1 MSFLNPAAF
10 LFLLSLPVIFL
21 FHLLRI
27 RRQEVAVSSTRFW
40 SEAQRDQRASAPFR
54 RFRMNLLFLLQVLAV
69 LALTAALARPYRTVE
84 LHGDE
89 RTVLVVDTSASM
101 KAADVPGGRFAAAR
115 AEALRL
121 VAGLGPGQ
129 GAMVIAAG
137 REARIAA
144 PFTEDRGA
152 LRRALEGLEA
162 QDVSGNLPAALRLA
176 RVQAA
181 AAGTA
186 AAIHVFTDGAFDLGG
201 PPDVGRASL
210 TWHPVGR
217 LGHNVGVT
225 ALEVRKTHF
234 GAFDYQLFMA
244 VTNFAPDPMEFT
256 LRIAIDQQQVWAERV
271 ALGAGVRR
279 SFVVPFTHAGAGVLR
294 AQVDAADD
302 LATDN
307 VAYAVIPEPHRL
319 RVLLAGPGN
328 AFLEKALEADSSVEL
343 VRRGVEA
350 VGQEPADVVVLDG
363 QAPPR
368 LQPGRYL
375 LVNVVPSGVPLQA
388 VGRVVEPPVV
398 DWDRGH
404 PAMRHLDLS
413 RVAIQEALRVRPV
426 GQGRALAESPLTPLI
441 YAFEEAGVRG
451 IYVGFDL
458 FKTDFPLRVAFPL
471 FVSNAL
477 RWLAPSRL
485 EDAGLQLTPGQAITL
500 ALPGGAREAT
510 ARAPDGRTRRVP
522 ADRGGRIHYVDTTQV
537 GIYTMR
543 VGGWEGR
550 YAVNLLDAGE
560 SSTAPRPLP
569 AQAGGPAQAPAQ
581 RAFPRQQELW
591 RLFGLLALLLLA
603 AEALV
608 YHRQAAGRWPLP
620 AAALRGVVVLLV
632 LAGLAGLTWARS
644 VDQLQ
649 AFFVVDASDS
659 VSLDNRARAQR
670 LVREAARGMGR
681 DDTAGLIVFGG
692 EPNLDAPLG
701 RGPVPDRLPETA
713 APRATDIGA
722 AIRMA
727 LASLPEEGAR
737 RIVLLT
743 DGNETRGSAAAA
755 AQEARDEGVEIYPF
769 PLRNEAGGEVLLER
783 LVLPQEVKEGESFIA
798 RVAAWS
804 ARETEGRLSLYR
816 DGTFVGAQAV
826 KLKAGKNVL
835 AYQQSLDR
843 AGFHVYQARLEAP
856 GDVIAENNRA
866 VGVVAVRGRPQ
877 VLYVEKDRDQGRH
890 LAAALRAQN
899 LVVEQ
904 AGPEALPTRLDPL
917 LKYDSLILSNV
928 SALRMNREQM
938 ELIRTYVRD
947 HGGGLVMLGGEE
959 SFGVGGFYRTPIEE
973 ALPVTM
979 EARQKVEIPSLAAVL
994 VIDRSGSMDTAVGR
1008 FTRLDLAK
1016 EAAQLVV
1023 ELLDERNEVGVL
1035 AFDTAFNWVVPM
1047 GPAQDKDAIIRE
1059 IAAIKAGGGTDM
1071 FPALK
1076 ESYQALFDR
1085 QALLKHVIILSD
1097 GESSAADFP
1106 GLVRRMA
1113 RDKITVSSVAIGSD
1127 AGVQLMTELS
1137 RWGKGRFY
1145 FTEDIYSIPRIFTL
1159 ETQLASKAALI
1170 EQPFRPLLTPV
1181 GHEILSEIDWGTVPP
1196 LGGYVA
1202 TTPKPMSETLL
1213 VSHQRDPILSV
1224 WRYGLGRTAAYT
1236 SDFKAK
1242 WGVLWLRWDGLNKFV
1257 GQLVR
1262 WTLRT
1267 TNRGDVLTTV
1277 AQRDA
1282 QGQILV
1288 EAVDQKGEFVNF
1300 LDAEAGVVFPDKRQ
1314 QVLPLEQVGPGRYRA
1329 AFEAG
1334 AEGAYLVGVA
1344 QRKDRRVVG
1353 SELGSLV
1360 VPYSPE
1366 HRQLQA
1372 NEGLL
1377 HEVAAITGGAVMEN
1391 PAQAFS
1397 LNRRRGAA
1405 RAPAWP
1411 WLFAAALLLFLP
1423 DVALRRLRLAGWLGR
1438 AVGRGRTGAGPGG
1451 GTAPRGPTG
1460 ESVRVTRGGGRRPA
1474 T

>member
-10 LFLLSLPVIFL
+10 LFLLSLPLILL

-89 RTVLVVDTSASM
+89 RTVLVLDTSASM
-101 KAADVPGGRFAAAR
+101 KAEDVPGGRFAAAR

-121 VAGLGPGQ
+121 LADLGPGQ
-129 GAMVIAAG
+129 SAAVIAAG
-137 REARIAA
+137 REARVAA

-181 AAGTA
+181 AAGPA
-186 AAIHVFTDGAFDLGG
+186 AVHVFTDGAFDLGG
-201 PPDVGRASL
+201 PPDVGRARL

-217 LGHNVGVT
+217 LGRNVGVT
-225 ALEVRKTHF
+225 ALEVRKSHF

-279 SFVVPFTHAGAGVLR
+279 SFVVPFTHPGAGVLR
-294 AQVDAADD
+294 AQVDVADD

-307 VAYAVIPEPHRL
+307 VAYAVIPEPRRL

-343 VRRGVEA
+343 VRKGVEA

-363 QAPPR
+363 QAPPQ
-368 LQPGRYL
+368 LPPGRYL
-375 LVNVVPSGVPLQA
+375 LVNAVPSGVPLQV
-388 VGRVVEPPVV
+388 VGRAVEPPVV
-398 DWDRGH
+398 DWDRSH
-404 PAMRHLDLS
+404 PVMRHLDLS

-510 ARAPDGRTRRVP
+510 VRAPDGRARRVA
-522 ADRGGRIHYVDTTQV
+522 ADRDGRIHYVDTTQV
-537 GIYTMR
+537 GVYTVR
-543 VGGWEGR
+543 VGDWEGR

-569 AQAGGPAQAPAQ
+569 AQAGGPAEAAAP

-620 AAALRGVVVLLV
+620 AAALRAAVVLL
-632 LAGLAGLTWARS
+632 LLTGLAGPTWARS
-644 VDQLQ
+644 VDRLQ

-659 VSLDNRARAQR
+659 VSLDNRAKAQR
-670 LVREAARGMGR
+670 LVRDAAKAMGR
-681 DDTAGLIVFGG
+681 DDAAGLIVFGG

-713 APRATDIGA
+713 TPRATDIGA

-737 RIVLLT
+737 RIVLVT
-743 DGNETRGSAAAA
+743 DGNETRGSATAA

-826 KLKAGKNVL
+826 KLKAGKSVL

-877 VLYVEKDRDQGRH
+877 VLYVEKDRDQGRN

-904 AGPEALPTRLDPL
+904 VGPEALPTRLDAY
-917 LKYDSLILSNV
+917 LKYDSVILSNV
-928 SALRMNREQM
+928 SALRMSREQM
-938 ELIRTYVRD
+938 ELVRTYVRD

-979 EARQKVEIPSLAAVL
+979 EARQKVEVPSLAAVII
-994 VIDRSGSMDTAVGR
+994 IDRSGSMDTAVGR

-1059 IAAIKAGGGTDM
+1059 IAAIKAGGGTDL

-1076 ESYQALFDR
+1076 EAYAALFDR
-1085 QALLKHVIILSD
+1085 QALLKHVIVLSD
-1097 GESSAADFP
+1097 GELAAADFP

-1113 RDKITVSSVAIGSD
+1113 RDKITVSTVGISSE
-1127 AGVQLMTELS
+1127 AGVQQMTEIS

-1181 GHEILSEIDWGTVPP
+1181 GHEILSDIDWGGVPP

-1213 VSHQRDPILSV
+1213 VSHQRDPVLSV

-1242 WGVLWLRWDGLNKFV
+1242 WGVLWLRWDGFNKFV

-1267 TNRGDVLTTV
+1267 TSHGDVLTTV
-1277 AQRDA
+1277 GQRDA

-1300 LDAEAGVVFPDKRQ
+1300 LDAEAGVVFPDKQQ
-1314 QVLPLEQVGPGRYRA
+1314 QVVPLEQVGPGRYRA
-1329 AFEAG
+1329 AFDAG

-1344 QRKDRRVVG
+1344 QRKDGRVVG

-1377 HEVAAITGGAVMEN
+1377 QEVAAITGGAVIED
-1391 PAQAFS
+1391 PAQAFT
-1397 LNRRRGAA
+1397 LHRRRGTA

-1411 WLFAAALLLFLP
+1411 WLFGAALLLFLP
-1423 DVALRRLRLAGWLGR
+1423 DVAMRRLGLAGWLGR
-1438 AVGRGRTGAGPGG
+1438 AVGRGRPGAGSWGG
-1451 GTAPRGPTG
+1451 APPRGPTD
-1460 ESVRVTRGGGRRPA
+1460 ESVRVARGGGRLAGR
-1474 T
+1474 